1 MDFIYGLPSSHGK
14 TSIFVVVDHLTKYAH
29 FCPVSHPYTAST
41 IAQFFVDNIVKL
53 HGVPQSIVSDRDKIF
68 TSNFWKELFR
78 LQLKMSTSY
87 HPQTDGQTKV
97 VNRCLENYL
106 RCFAGDKPKEWTRW
120 LPWAE
125 WWYNT
130 TYHSATKMIP
140 FEAVYGRPPP
150 ILSTYT
156 QARQ

>member
-41 IAQFFVDNIVKL
+41 IVQFFVDNIVKL

-78 LQLKMSTSY
+78 LQGTMLKMSTSY
-87 HPQTDGQTKV
+87 HPQTDGQTEV
-97 VNRCLENYL
+97 V
-106 RCFAGDKPKEWTRW
+106 K
-120 LPWAE
+120 
-125 WWYNT
+125 
-130 TYHSATKMIP
+130 
-140 FEAVYGRPPP
+140 
-150 ILSTYT
+150 
-156 QARQ
+156 